1 MLRFTIRELLILT
14 VTAGLAACWW
24 VEPLFDFNSPKWK
37 SLERETN
44 EKRRATNR
52 RLEPDALRRVPGDKD
67 YQFPPDYPVLYE

>member
-1 MLRFTIRELLILT
+1 
-14 VTAGLAACWW
+14 
-24 VEPLFDFNSPKWK
+24 LFDFNSPKWK